1 MSDKVLA
8 AIRSISK
15 GPIRYLVNT
24 HYHPDHV
31 GGNEAIRKAGSTI
44 SGGNV
49 AFDLGANASEGAQ
62 VIAHENVLNRV
73 SAPTGKQS
81 AIPTGGWPT
90 STFIDDEKKA
100 VLQRRGH

>member
-1 MSDKVLA
+1 MAGARQHLYDCRGGRASRRHEQQDGVLVVDGGLEELSEKVLA

-24 HYHPDHV
+24 QYHPDPV

-49 AFDLGANASEGAQ
+49 AFDLGANASEA
-62 VIAHENVLNRV
+62 
-73 SAPTGKQS
+73 
-81 AIPTGGWPT
+81 
-90 STFIDDEKKA
+90 
-100 VLQRRGH
+100 RR